1 MKRPEIEALARYF
14 SAASIF
20 RGPSLVDIFIHWVD
34 NGSICQYANLKCA
47 VLFRDRSVFM
57 GKWDRE
63 ISDLW
68 YHNLSWPR

>member
-1 MKRPEIEALARYF
+1 M
-14 SAASIF
+14 
-20 RGPSLVDIFIHWVD
+20 DIFIHWVD